1 MYVSVQLML
10 LFLLCGLVLSN
21 VYMIQG
27 FRYTAEIDKNKI
39 GYTYGLV
46 YLIILII
53 TMFIIPAIF

>member
-1 MYVSVQLML
+1 ML